1 MLECRNAYFHSPCNL
16 GSELESAMESGEF
29 EAAAAG
35 LASLAE
41 EQAEGAAAGEGE
53 VGSSGNQGAVFIAGS
68 PVMGSS
74 PVLGGR

>member
-29 EAAAAG
+29 EAAG

-41 EQAEGAAAGEGE
+41 EEAEAAAAGEGE
-53 VGSSGNQGAVFIAGS
+53 VGSSGAVFIAGS

>member
-29 EAAAAG
+29 EAAG

-53 VGSSGNQGAVFIAGS
+53 VGSSAVFIAGS
-68 PVMGSS
+68 PVIGSS

>member
-29 EAAAAG
+29 EAAG

-41 EQAEGAAAGEGE
+41 EEAEAAAAGAGE
-53 VGSSGNQGAVFIAGS
+53 VGSSGAVFIAGS

>member
-29 EAAAAG
+29 EAAG

-41 EQAEGAAAGEGE
+41 EQAEGGAAGEGE
-53 VGSSGNQGAVFIAGS
+53 GGSSAVFIAGS

>member
-29 EAAAAG
+29 EAAG

-41 EQAEGAAAGEGE
+41 EEAEGGAGEGEGE
-53 VGSSGNQGAVFIAGS
+53 VGSSGTQGAVFIAGS

>member
-29 EAAAAG
+29 EAAG

-41 EQAEGAAAGEGE
+41 EQAEAAGAGEGEVEGE
-53 VGSSGNQGAVFIAGS
+53 VGSSGAVFIAGS

>member
-29 EAAAAG
+29 EAAG

-41 EQAEGAAAGEGE
+41 EEPAEAAAAGEGE
-53 VGSSGNQGAVFIAGS
+53 VGSSAVFIAGS

>member
-29 EAAAAG
+29 EAAG

-41 EQAEGAAAGEGE
+41 EEAEAGAGEGE
-53 VGSSGNQGAVFIAGS
+53 VGSSAVFIAGS

>member
-29 EAAAAG
+29 EAAG

-41 EQAEGAAAGEGE
+41 EEAEAGAAGAGE
-53 VGSSGNQGAVFIAGS
+53 VGSSAVFIAGS

>member
-29 EAAAAG
+29 EAAG

-41 EQAEGAAAGEGE
+41 EQAEGVAGEGE
-53 VGSSGNQGAVFIAGS
+53 VGSSGHQGAVFIAGS

>member
-29 EAAAAG
+29 EAAG

-41 EQAEGAAAGEGE
+41 EQAEAGAAGEGE
-53 VGSSGNQGAVFIAGS
+53 VGSSVFIAGS

>member
-29 EAAAAG
+29 EAAG

-41 EQAEGAAAGEGE
+41 EEAEAGAGAGEGE
-53 VGSSGNQGAVFIAGS
+53 VGSSAVFIADS

>member
-29 EAAAAG
+29 EAAG

-41 EQAEGAAAGEGE
+41 EQAEAGAGGEGE
-53 VGSSGNQGAVFIAGS
+53 VGSSGAVFIAGS

>member
-29 EAAAAG
+29 EAAG

-41 EQAEGAAAGEGE
+41 EQAEGGAGEGE
-53 VGSSGNQGAVFIAGS
+53 VGSSGAVFIAGS

>member
-29 EAAAAG
+29 EAAG

-41 EQAEGAAAGEGE
+41 EQAEAAAAGEGE
-53 VGSSGNQGAVFIAGS
+53 VGSSAVFIAGS

>member
-29 EAAAAG
+29 EAAG

-41 EQAEGAAAGEGE
+41 EEAEAAAAGEGE

>member
-29 EAAAAG
+29 EAAG

-41 EQAEGAAAGEGE
+41 EQAEAEGGAGEGE
-53 VGSSGNQGAVFIAGS
+53 VGSSGAVFIAGS

>member
-29 EAAAAG
+29 EAAG

-41 EQAEGAAAGEGE
+41 EQAEGGAAAGE
-53 VGSSGNQGAVFIAGS
+53 VGSSAVFIAGS
-68 PVMGSS
+68 PVIGSS

>member
-29 EAAAAG
+29 EAAG

-41 EQAEGAAAGEGE
+41 EEAEAGAAGEGE
-53 VGSSGNQGAVFIAGS
+53 VGSSGQGAVFIAGS

>member
-29 EAAAAG
+29 EAAG

-41 EQAEGAAAGEGE
+41 EQAEGGAGAGE
-53 VGSSGNQGAVFIAGS
+53 VGSSGAVFIAGS